1 MVIVPFRSPEWP
13 SESTNPA
20 QHSSKGP
27 WWIPSLGAGARGLCQ
42 RWEASA
48 LPPFFRRCWTVLA
61 VCFHIQTRW
70 ECLSSLV
77 SARPPSASPYSS
89 APIPGGQGAGA
100 GVRSGAGFAAC
111 GERIH
116 INCDRATSD
125 DADAE
130 ASELDAHDVGFVR
143 CFLPCSL
150 RRRRRHRHSQAGP
163 PCGRSRQHCPHD
175 PPTPFPLRRLRRKTR
190 RRRSCKRRPSS
201 RDPSAISS
209 PPSRPRPAMTSTSP
223 GRTTTPKT
231 TRHRTT
237 STTPTTTTYRR
248 TRRPTRRRTRGTWRS
263 AGRRTKTR
271 RPTPPRPNASRRGR
285 RRCRS
290 SVWRTFPRGNI
301 RAINH
306 CTFNDDVYV
315 VLQLPKAGV
324 KSIVPLAGSSLC
336 LSSALV
342 AIRSRRPWFSR
353 TSISP
358 NGPKG
363 KRCRG
368 RAAARTNR
376 CRRRPTLPPAGARSM
391 WTQRNESFPKKA
403 GFSFWRGEDKAAP
416 KKAGFSSGRGTSHS
430 PWTRPQPNGRRRS
443 I

>member
-150 RRRRRHRHSQAGP
+150 RRRRHHRHSKEGP
-163 PCGRSRQHCPHD
+163 P
-175 PPTPFPLRRLRRKTR
+175 
-190 RRRSCKRRPSS
+190 
-201 RDPSAISS
+201 
-209 PPSRPRPAMTSTSP
+209 
-223 GRTTTPKT
+223 
-231 TRHRTT
+231 
-237 STTPTTTTYRR
+237 
-248 TRRPTRRRTRGTWRS
+248 
-263 AGRRTKTR
+263 
-271 RPTPPRPNASRRGR
+271 
-285 RRCRS
+285 
-290 SVWRTFPRGNI
+290 
-301 RAINH
+301 
-306 CTFNDDVYV
+306 
-315 VLQLPKAGV
+315 
-324 KSIVPLAGSSLC
+324 
-336 LSSALV
+336 
-342 AIRSRRPWFSR
+342 
-353 TSISP
+353 
-358 NGPKG
+358 
-363 KRCRG
+363 
-368 RAAARTNR
+368 
-376 CRRRPTLPPAGARSM
+376 
-391 WTQRNESFPKKA
+391 
-403 GFSFWRGEDKAAP
+403 
-416 KKAGFSSGRGTSHS
+416 
-430 PWTRPQPNGRRRS
+430 
-443 I
+443 